1 MAELTARDLMTT
13 PVVTTSPDATL
24 GEVAETMLQHG
35 ISCLPVV
42 DSRGSLVGVITQ
54 TDFVPRERHLPF
66 SEESFFSLLGDW
78 VSKKAPANDY
88 RSLAPRPVRE
98 VMSRPVVTLD
108 VNATVGEV
116 TQTMYRRNMRR
127 LPVLQEARSW
137 GSSRGTISS
146 SWWRPG
152 SPGTRPA
159 AASEARTRP
168 KPVAP
173 APRHPEHIEG

>member
-24 GEVAETMLQHG
+24 GEVAETMLEHG

-42 DSRGSLVGVITQ
+42 DSRGSLVGIISQ

-66 SEESFFSLLGDW
+66 SEETFYSLLGEW
-78 VSKKAPANDY
+78 VSKVASTNDY
-88 RSLAPRPVRE
+88 LSLAPRPVSE

-116 TQTMYRRNMRR
+116 AQTMYRRHMRR
-127 LPVLQEARSW
+127 LPVLQEGKMVGIITRHNLLKLVAAEVAGKASD
-137 GSSRGTISS
+137 RG
-146 SWWRPG
+146 
-152 SPGTRPA
+152 
-159 AASEARTRP
+159 
-168 KPVAP
+168 
-173 APRHPEHIEG
+173 

>member
-1 MAELTARDLMTT
+1 MAELTARDLMTA

-127 LPVLQEARSW
+127 LPVLQE
-137 GSSRGTISS
+137 GKIVGII
-146 SWWRPG
+146 
-152 SPGTRPA
+152 TRHNLLKLVA
-159 AASEARTRP
+159 AGVAGNAAS
-168 KPVAP
+168 
-173 APRHPEHIEG
+173 GG